1 MMEAGNASRKADRC
15 SCTRYIPARRHLHS
29 FKGQTM
35 TGTTRSSHDLDP
47 RRRRALV
54 RSWRRG
60 TREMDL
66 VLGGF
71 ADAQIDRLTESEMD
85 EYETILAVSDTEL
98 FRWVTGEAQIPQEYD
113 TPLFARILAS
123 RGS

>member
-1 MMEAGNASRKADRC
+1 
-15 SCTRYIPARRHLHS
+15 
-29 FKGQTM
+29 M